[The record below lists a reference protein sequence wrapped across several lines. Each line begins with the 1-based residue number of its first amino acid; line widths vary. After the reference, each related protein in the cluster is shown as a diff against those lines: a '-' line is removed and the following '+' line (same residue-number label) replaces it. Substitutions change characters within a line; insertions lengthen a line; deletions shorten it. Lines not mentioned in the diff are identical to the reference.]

1 MALTAI
7 NIDFNILDDTI
18 EPKQIVLIDTS
29 DWGEIE
35 NNPAVIEIVPP
46 GYKTPVVNPFMKN
59 EVTVVTAKSLGLQ
72 KETCRYDV
80 DLPDGV
86 YQITVKGS
94 PDTFYREKFFLKTDQ
109 LRLEFDKL
117 LVSMLDGCNNMSAAN
132 QEMFVK
138 IYFMLLAARAHIR
151 LGNWCKAHEIY
162 LEAEKLLKNMNCHGV
177 LRK

>member
-1 MALTAI
+1 MATSI

-18 EPKQIVLIDTS
+18 EPKQIVIIDTS
-29 DWGEIE
+29 EWGEIE
-35 NNPAVIEIVPP
+35 PAASVIEIVPP
-46 GYKTPVVNPFMKN
+46 GYKKAISNPFMKN

-72 KETCRYDV
+72 KADCDYEA

-94 PDTFYREKFFLKTDQ
+94 PDTFFREKFFLKTDL

-117 LVSMLDGCNNMSAAN
+117 LVTSLDGCNNMSFAN

-138 IYFMLLAARAHIR
+138 IYFLILAAKAHVR
-151 LGNWCKAHEIY
+151 LGNWCKANEIY
-162 LEAEKLLKNMNCHGV
+162 REAEKLLKNMNCYGM
-177 LRK
+177 LR